1 MPWNGLATR
10 RRILRSGIYDG
21 KYATDILSFVAHA
34 LTCQFSPD
42 VPDVPHTDADTDG
55 ETIEPLVPVVS
66 LVSGHWSLQLLQD
79 VGLRQMRAHTQV
91 SLRMETDILL
101 LW

>member
-1 MPWNGLATR
+1 M
-10 RRILRSGIYDG
+10 RSGIYGG

-42 VPDVPHTDADTDG
+42 VSDVPHPDADTDG

-66 LVSGHWSLQLLQD
+66 LVPSHWPLQLLQD
-79 VGLRQMRAHTQV
+79 VGLRQMRTHT
-91 SLRMETDILL
+91 
-101 LW
+101 